1 MTRETKDYLH
11 LHFIT
16 LIWGFA
22 AILGLMVQL
31 PSVELVFYRTLIATL
46 GLYVVIKARKSSLR
60 IDDTRDYWI
69 VLGTGILI
77 AAHWVTFFLSAR
89 ISNVSVSLA
98 GFATCSLW
106 TALIEPMALGRKIKG
121 YELVLGII
129 AVIGIAVIFNTE
141 FTYINGLI
149 VAIIS
154 ALLCSFFSVINVGLS
169 KKYDPYVI
177 TFYEMIGATLS
188 IAIFFP
194 VYTNTYVDRLQLSG
208 TFMDFLFIS
217 ILAIFCT
224 VYAYS
229 ISVELMK
236 RISAFSINLTVNL
249 EPVYG
254 IILALLIFGES
265 EEMSS
270 GFYLGTGLILTS
282 VLLYP
287 MLNKRFK
294 QKALSTDIIR

>member
-11 LHFIT
+11 LHFIV

-22 AILGLMVQL
+22 AILGLAIEM
-31 PSVELVFYRTLIATL
+31 PTVELVFYRTLLSTL
-46 GLYVVIKARKSSLR
+46 GLYIVIKVRRKSFR
-60 IDDTRDYWI
+60 IDHSRDYWI
-69 VLGTGILI
+69 ILGTGFLI

-89 ISNVSVSLA
+89 ISNVSVCLA

-106 TALIEPMALGRKIKG
+106 TALIEPLAMGRKIKG
-121 YELVLGII
+121 YEILLGIV
-129 AVIGIAVIFNTE
+129 AVIGIVIIFKTE
-141 FTYINGLI
+141 FNYFYGLL
-149 VAIIS
+149 VAIVS
-154 ALLCSFFSVINVGLS
+154 AILCSLFSVINAGLS

-177 TFYEMIGATLS
+177 TFYEMIGAWVS
-188 IAIFFP
+188 IGLFFP
-194 VYTNTYVDRLQLSG
+194 IYTRTYVEKLQLTG
-208 TFMDFLFIS
+208 TMLDFLFLS

-229 ISVELMK
+229 VSVELMK
-236 RISAFSINLTVNL
+236 RLSVFSINLTVNL

-254 IILALLIFGES
+254 IILALIIFGES

-270 GFYLGTGLILTS
+270 GFYLGTGLILAS

-287 MLNKRFK
+287 PLNKRFK